1 MKLAK
6 ILHFFGKCNYI
17 FNYAKKLKRILNFRK
32 LVLAFL
38 KNCRYNEPNMKTAIA
53 KGEEHHGT

>member
-17 FNYAKKLKRILNFRK
+17 FNNAKKLKRILNFIK

-38 KNCRYNEPNMKTAIA
+38 KNCRYNEPNMKTALA
-53 KGEEHHGT
+53 